1 MQIHKEE
8 KVAQYGNTESDEILN
23 HNHSQSNIVSDESQD
38 DLIDKNNVYCVNN
51 MTLAEAAGFYA
62 AKGLKVLA
70 LAEKDK
76 RPDGRVCPNGF
87 KDATNDL
94 TKVKS
99 AWKQLP
105 NLNIGIVTG
114 KENGIVVVD
123 IDGDVGKETWRN
135 LIRQHEYKSKTL
147 KIATGKGCHLY
158 FKYPSALSVI
168 KNRVRFVEG
177 IDVRADGGYIVA
189 APSVHPSGRKYQV
202 SRPINFSELE
212 ELPDWL
218 LKLILDKNSVVEI
231 DATGVNLTGQ
241 KLPLDVKNALM
252 AISTTQEGS
261 RHNMVI
267 SQSNLIAGKCLQGKL
282 DEKDA
287 KNLILQAALKT
298 GLSEKEIL
306 QCIADG
312 FNHVAEHTAN
322 TASAFRNAY
331 FDEYA
336 PVASENDLLPW
347 EEPILEKSIETRQIP
362 EKFLPNRF
370 KNVLTGLA
378 SALQVDLGLTLVT
391 ALSVVSACV
400 QGHVKVAVSSSWV
413 IPVNLYIIGIA
424 ESGERKS
431 GIIKFLS
438 KPLLDWDKKQM
449 LATQDKILELQIQ
462 NEMKMARYKRLIG
475 QDVLSDDEKKEAI
488 ELKKAISEPQLEAS
502 HVIVNDATP
511 EALVKY
517 LASNDGCGAIITDE
531 GGLFET
537 LAGLYSKNQ
546 ANTDLMLKAWDGTVY
561 SQIRVGRN
569 DCYIESPLLTF
580 GILAQPVVIK
590 KMMEKDAFIG
600 NGFKERFI
608 FYQPESKLG
617 SRNSNPPDMTE
628 EQKNCFSAIMSEL
641 FSLRESGRS
650 IVLTLSEEVHTE
662 RQKLNEKVEMLF
674 KKGVGKKYPA
684 FVSKLQEKIIRIAA
698 LYHLIDNG
706 INDTTIDID
715 DFRKACALG
724 NIFLGHFHKIM
735 SSNDASEEQKLERE
749 VVSWILRQNSTQFKK
764 RDLTYAFK
772 DKCKAKDL
780 NPILNRLIDK
790 HIINIPVKYG
800 NNTLMYNVNPALFPS
815 EKE

>member
-1 MQIHKEE
+1 MTPVQNKNAASHGDAENGK
-8 KVAQYGNTESDEILN
+8 KLNTSLV
-23 HNHSQSNIVSDESQD
+23 QSNTLPDESQEV
-38 DLIDKNNVYCVNN
+38 LIDKNNVYCVNN
-51 MTLAEAAGFYA
+51 MTLAEAAEFYA

-87 KDATNDL
+87 KDATNDVAKIKL
-94 TKVKS
+94 
-99 AWKQLP
+99 AWAQQP
-105 NLNIGIVTG
+105 HLNIGIVTG

-123 IDGDVGKETWRN
+123 IDGDEGKTTWHKLCSEHN
-135 LIRQHEYKSKTL
+135 YKSKTL
-147 KIATGKGCHLY
+147 SVKSGKGGHLY
-158 FKYPSALSVI
+158 YKYPSTFKV
-168 KNRVRFVEG
+168 KGRVKFVDG
-177 IDVRADGGYIVA
+177 IDIRADGGYIVA
-189 APSVHPSGRKYQV
+189 APSVHPSGRKYKV
-202 SRPINFSELE
+202 ARPVDFSELE

-218 LKLILDKNSVVEI
+218 LKLILGNNSALEMEP
-231 DATGVNLTGQ
+231 TGVNLTGQ
-241 KLPLDVKNALM
+241 KLPMDIENALT
-252 AISTTQEGS
+252 AISSAKEGS
-261 RHNMVI
+261 RHNTLI
-267 SQSNLIAGKCLQGKL
+267 KQANLIAGKCQQKGL
-282 DEKDA
+282 DEATVKE
-287 KNLILQAALKT
+287 LILQAALKT

-312 FNHVAEHTAN
+312 FNNVAEHTAN

-347 EEPILEKSIETRQIP
+347 EEPILEKSLETRQIP

>member
-1 MQIHKEE
+1 MTPVQNKNAASHGDAKDGENLNSN
-8 KVAQYGNTESDEILN
+8 QNQFNTI
-23 HNHSQSNIVSDESQD
+23 SDESQEG
-38 DLIDKNNVYCVNN
+38 LIGKNNISYVNG
-51 MTLAEAAGFYA
+51 MTLAEAAEFYA
-62 AKGLKVLA
+62 AKGLKILA

-87 KDATNDL
+87 KNATNDL
-94 TKVKS
+94 TKIKS
-99 AWKQLP
+99 AWAQQP
-105 NLNIGIVTG
+105 HLNIGIVTG

-123 IDGDVGKETWRN
+123 IDGNEGKTTWSN
-135 LIRQHEYKSKTL
+135 LIKQHAYKSQTL
-147 KIATGKGCHLY
+147 KITTGKGCHLY
-158 FKYPSALSVI
+158 FKYPAALSVV
-168 KNRVRFVEG
+168 KNRVRFVDG
-177 IDVRADGGYIVA
+177 IDIRADGGYIVA
-189 APSVHPSGRKYQV
+189 APSVHPSGRKYKV
-202 SRPINFSELE
+202 ARPVDFLELE

-218 LKLILDKNSVVEI
+218 LKLILGNNSALEMEP
-231 DATGVNLTGQ
+231 TGVNSAGQ
-241 KLPLDVKNALM
+241 KLPMDVENAL
-252 AISTTQEGS
+252 AVLSATKEGS
-261 RHNMVI
+261 RHNTLI
-267 SQSNLIAGKCLQGKL
+267 KQANLIAGKCQQKGL
-282 DEKDA
+282 DEATVKE
-287 KNLILQAALKT
+287 LILQATLKT
-298 GLSEKEIL
+298 GLPEKEII
-306 QCIADG
+306 QCINNA
-312 FNHVAEHTAN
+312 FNNVAENRVKTAYE
-322 TASAFRNAY
+322 FRNAY

-347 EEPILEKSIETRQIP
+347 EKPILEKSLETRQIP

-438 KPLLDWDKKQM
+438 KPILDWDKKQM

-462 NEMKMARYKRLIG
+462 NEMKMARYKKLIG
-475 QDVLSDDEKKEAI
+475 QDVLSNDEKKEAV
-488 ELKKAISEPQLEAS
+488 ELKKAISEPQLETS

-698 LYHLIDNG
+698 LYHLIDKG

-800 NNTLMYNVNPALFPS
+800 NNTLMYNVNPALFSS

>member
-1 MQIHKEE
+1 MKQINE
-8 KVAQYGNTESDEILN
+8 KVAQYINTGSDNILN
-23 HNHSQSNIVSDESQD
+23 FNHNQSNIYSAESQV
-38 DLIDKNNVYCVNN
+38 DLIDKKDISCVNE
-51 MTLAEAAGFYA
+51 MALAEAAEFYVSQ
-62 AKGLKVLA
+62 GLKIFA

-76 RPDGRVCPNGF
+76 RPDGRVCPKGF

-99 AWKQLP
+99 AWKRLP

-123 IDGDVGKETWRN
+123 IDGDVGKKTWRN

-147 KIATGKGCHLY
+147 KITTCKGCHLY
-158 FKYPSALSVI
+158 FKYPSALRVII
-168 KNRVRFVEG
+168 KNRVRFVDG
-177 IDVRADGGYIVA
+177 IDIRADGGYIVA
-189 APSVHPSGRKYQV
+189 APSVHPSGKKYQV
-202 SRPINFSELE
+202 ARPIDFSELE

-218 LKLILDKNSVVEI
+218 LQLILNKNSNDDVKTESSAMLQNV
-231 DATGVNLTGQ
+231 
-241 KLPLDVKNALM
+241 PLDIKNALT
-252 AISTTQEGS
+252 AISTTQKGS
-261 RHNMVI
+261 RHNVLI

-282 DEKDA
+282 DEEYA
-287 KNLILQAALKT
+287 KNLILQAALKN
-298 GLSEKEIL
+298 GSPEKEIL
-306 QCIADG
+306 QCIDDA
-312 FNHVAEHTAN
+312 FKFVTQNKVN
-322 TASAFRNAY
+322 TASVFRSAY

-336 PVASENDLLPW
+336 PVASENELLPW
-347 EEPILEKSIETRQIP
+347 EEPILEKSLETRQIP

-378 SALQVDLGLTLVT
+378 SALQVDLGLTLIT

-400 QGHVKVAVSSSWV
+400 QGHVKVDVSSSWV

-438 KPLLDWDKKQM
+438 KSLLDWDKKQM
-449 LATQDKILELQIQ
+449 LAMQDKILELQIQ
-462 NEMKMARYKRLIG
+462 NEIKMARYKKLIM
-475 QDVLSDDEKKEAI
+475 QDVLSDDEQKEAV
-488 ELKKAISEPQLEAS
+488 ELKKAISEPLLETS

-546 ANTDLMLKAWDGTVY
+546 ANTDLILKAWDGTIY

-617 SRNSNPPDMTE
+617 SRSSNPPDMTE
-628 EQKNCFSAIMSEL
+628 EQKSCFSAIMSEL
-641 FSLRESGRS
+641 FRLRESGRS
-650 IVLTLSEEVHTE
+650 ITLTLSEDTCTE
-662 RQKLNEKVEMLF
+662 RQKLNEQIEALF
-674 KKGVGKKYPA
+674 KKGVGRKYPA

-698 LYHLIDNG
+698 LYHLIDKG
-706 INDTTIDID
+706 INDTVIDID
-715 DFRKACALG
+715 DFRKARALG
-724 NIFLGHFHKIM
+724 NIFLGHFYKIM
-735 SSNDASEEQKLERE
+735 SCNDATEEQKLEKE
-749 VVSWILRQNSTQFKK
+749 VVSWILHQNLAKFKK
-764 RDLTYAFK
+764 RDLIYAFK

-780 NPILNRLIDK
+780 SPILNRLIDK
-790 HIINIPVKYG
+790 HIINIPVKSG
-800 NNTLMYNVNPALFPS
+800 NNTLMYNVNPALLSS
-815 EKE
+815 EK